1 MSVNPAF
8 FNMIKQNVLDDNMF
22 GIWMSPNPQLEPAG
36 SITFGYLDNTRYTGS
51 VAYTPVTEKAYWT
64 VALNGVNIGSR
75 GVSIGA
81 TGAIMDSG
89 TTATLVSDADAH
101 AIHSVSA
108 TRVLTQ
114 CTSMLN
120 VTSLPPCHWLWLF
133 IEYFCGDA

>member
-1 MSVNPAF
+1 VVQGLAFPELSEMSVNPAF
-8 FNMIKQNVLDDNMF
+8 FNMIKQDVLDDNMF

-36 SITFGYLDNTRYTGS
+36 SITFGYLDNTRYSGS

-75 GVSIGA
+75 SVSIGA

-101 AIHSVSA
+101 AIHAVSK
-108 TRVLTQ
+108 
-114 CTSMLN
+114 C
-120 VTSLPPCHWLWLF
+120 
-133 IEYFCGDA
+133 